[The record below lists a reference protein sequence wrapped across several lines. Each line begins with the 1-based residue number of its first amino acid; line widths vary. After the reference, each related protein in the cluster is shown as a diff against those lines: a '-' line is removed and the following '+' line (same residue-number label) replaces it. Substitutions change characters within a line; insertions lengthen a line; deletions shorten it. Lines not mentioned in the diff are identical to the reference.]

1 MNGIAM
7 KHVACAPYLGL
18 YLTDLVYVDMA
29 HPHSGGMESRQRQ
42 IKMNNILRI
51 VAELQHYKYTN
62 LNVVENCRNYL
73 RYSLMSVE
81 SASQIT
87 VRLLRDTCMIC

>member
-51 VAELQHYKYTN
+51 VSELQHYKYTN
-62 LNVVENCRNYL
+62 LPVIDNCRNYL
-73 RYSLMSVE
+73 RYGHQTLQLS
-81 SASQIT
+81 IT
-87 VRLLRDTCMIC
+87 

>member
-51 VAELQHYKYTN
+51 VAELQHYKYNN

-73 RYSLMSVE
+73 RYI
-81 SASQIT
+81 QID
-87 VRLLRDTCMIC
+87 VG